1 MMRNLV
7 KILCMTSA
15 FWFVPISAQAI
26 TPATS
31 IEPSLSKDEILTSQQ
46 LWARIESIYKQLE
59 TTLQNP
65 RVDAHSEL
73 RSWILAECGFG
84 EPERMKSAALHAEA
98 MERKSRLGLSF
109 NGYYAQQDLSD
120 SSDNSEEGR
129 AYLEL
134 SWDVL
139 QNGYRANKERS
150 KSLDQQAKLAE
161 IESELKQADRQY
173 LCHQYRQE
181 KQFSGLKALLYQ
193 LKVDLMEPVYN
204 VERRAYFK
212 GWSHLD
218 DFLVA
223 EEELQ
228 TSLLK
233 LESLDRL
240 FSKNSL
246 NVTSPPVFDID
257 IQALREVM
265 QLNQSYDEIGEIKK
279 SILQHKDKASI
290 RKRLRFF
297 VRNEFDIDAGDSNDS
312 DNELVAGLRFSIP
325 IEKENKAALG
335 FRYREIDEERRLLKQ
350 LQGIEFEKSVQIYQ
364 RQHDK
369 ALKQQ
374 YRYIK
379 SYERARRSFVAK
391 RLLGDGELASAI
403 LHLKDLLNNSIEL
416 IEIKQ
421 ELYHRLLGVFS
432 IAGVDISSTY
442 IRESS
447 LMNLDYRA
455 RPGKRFLYI
464 WSAAFNKTDNQQL
477 ADFLNAKGIR
487 RVLLSVGKKTNREK
501 YQQFINNAEKEGL
514 GVEVIL
520 GKNGWIFPVDHELA
534 ATEVL
539 EAAQLSGVV
548 HLDIEPHTLPGFKT
562 QRGAYLENYINML
575 RAIRQRIP
583 DKILTVAV
591 PHNWPESVYR
601 DIEGLV
607 DAVYVMAY
615 GRYTAKKLEDKL
627 TTVMSVVPTAKL
639 AVVLRVDDFADE
651 WAIERAFEKLSEDTG
666 IRNFG
671 LHQYKTFIKKVS
683 REL

>member
-1 MMRNLV
+1 MRNLV
-7 KILCMTSA
+7 KILCIATVI
-15 FWFVPISAQAI
+15 WFLPVSGQAI
-26 TPATS
+26 PPEKP
-31 IEPSLSKDEILTSQQ
+31 IDPSLSKGEILSSQQ

-59 TTLQNP
+59 ATLQNP
-65 RVDAHSEL
+65 KVDY
-73 RSWILAECGFG
+73 RSKLTAWVLTECGFG

-134 SWDVL
+134 SWDIL

-150 KSLDQQAKLAE
+150 KSLDQQAKLAK

-173 LCHQYRQE
+173 LCQEYRQE
-181 KQFSGLKALLYQ
+181 KQFSGLKAFLYQ
-193 LKVDLMEPVYN
+193 LKVDLMGPVYN
-204 VERRAYFK
+204 IERRAYFK
-212 GWSHLD
+212 GWSHLG

-223 EEELQ
+223 EEELL

-233 LESLDRL
+233 LETLTRRFAES
-240 FSKNSL
+240 SL
-246 NVTSPPVFDID
+246 NLTSPPVFDVD

-265 QLNQSYDEIGEIKK
+265 NVNQSYDEIGEIKK
-279 SILQHKDKASI
+279 SILQHKDRASI
-290 RKRLRFF
+290 RNRLRLF

-325 IEKENKAALG
+325 IEKANKAALG

-350 LQGIEFEKSVQIYQ
+350 LQRIEFEKSFQKYQ
-364 RQHDK
+364 RQRDK
-369 ALKQQ
+369 TLKQQ
-374 YRYIK
+374 YRYIQ
-379 SYERARRSFVAK
+379 SYERARRSFVER

-403 LHLKDLLNNSIEL
+403 LRLKTLLNNSIEL
-416 IEIKQ
+416 IEVKQ
-421 ELYHRLLGVFS
+421 ELYKRLLAVFS
-432 IAGVDISSTY
+432 IAGVDITSTY

-455 RPGKRFLYI
+455 RPGNRFLYI

-477 ADFLNAKGIR
+477 TDFLNAKGIR

-520 GKNGWIFPVDHELA
+520 GKNSWIFPIDHELA
-534 ATEVL
+534 AREVL
-539 EAAQLSGVV
+539 EAAKLSGVV
-548 HLDIEPHTLPGFKT
+548 HLDIEPHTLPGFKA
-562 QRGAYLENYINML
+562 QRGAYLENYIDML
-575 RAIRQRIP
+575 RAIRKKIP
-583 DKILTVAV
+583 NKVLTVAV

-627 TTVMSVVPTAKL
+627 QTVMSAVPAGKL

-651 WAIERAFEKLSEDTG
+651 WAIERAFEKLSDDTG
-666 IRNFG
+666 IRNLG

>member
-1 MMRNLV
+1 MRNFV
-7 KILCMTSA
+7 KILCIASVC
-15 FWFVPISAQAI
+15 WFVPISVQAI
-26 TPATS
+26 PPEKPLA
-31 IEPSLSKDEILTSQQ
+31 PPLSKAEILSSQQ

-59 TTLQNP
+59 MTLQKP
-65 RVDAHSEL
+65 KLDDHSEL
-73 RSWILAECGFG
+73 TAWVLAECGFG
-84 EPERMKSAALHAEA
+84 EPERMKSAALQAEA
-98 MERKSRLGLSF
+98 VERKSRLGLSF

-134 SWDVL
+134 SWDIL

-150 KSLDQQAKLAE
+150 KSLDQQAKLAR

-173 LCHQYRQE
+173 LCQQYRQE
-181 KQFSGLKALLYQ
+181 KQFSGLKAFLYQ

-204 VERRAYFK
+204 IERRAYFK

-223 EEELQ
+223 EEELL

-233 LESLDRL
+233 LENLDGL
-240 FSKNSL
+240 FTEDSL
-246 NVTSPPVFDID
+246 NLTSPPVFDID

-265 QLNQSYDEIGEIKK
+265 QINQSYDEIGEIKK

-290 RKRLRFF
+290 RKRLRLF
-297 VRNEFDIDAGDSNDS
+297 VRNEFDIDAGAANDS

-350 LQGIEFEKSVQIYQ
+350 LQGIEFEKSVQKYQ
-364 RQHDK
+364 RQYDK
-369 ALKQQ
+369 AQKQQ
-374 YRYIK
+374 YRYLK
-379 SYERARRSFVAK
+379 SYERARRSFVER

-403 LHLKDLLNNSIEL
+403 LSLKALLNNNIEL
-416 IEIKQ
+416 IEVKQ
-421 ELYHRLLGVFS
+421 ELYHRLLEVFS

-447 LMNLDYRA
+447 LMSLDYRA
-455 RPGKRFLYI
+455 RPGNRFLYI
-464 WSAAFNKTDNQQL
+464 WSAAFNNTDNQQL

-501 YQQFINNAEKEGL
+501 YQQFINSAEKEGL
-514 GVEVIL
+514 GVEVML
-520 GKNGWIFPVDHELA
+520 GKNSWIFPVNHQLA
-534 ATEVL
+534 AAEVF
-539 EAAQLSGVV
+539 EAAKLSGVV
-548 HLDIEPHTLPGFKT
+548 HLDIEPHTLPGFKA
-562 QRGAYLENYINML
+562 QRDAYLENYIAML
-575 RAIRQRIP
+575 RAIRTKIP

-591 PHNWPESVYR
+591 PHNWPASVYR

-627 TTVMSVVPTAKL
+627 TAVMSVVPTGKL

-651 WAIERAFEKLSEDTG
+651 WAIERAFEKLTDDTG
-666 IRNFG
+666 IRNLG

>member
-1 MMRNLV
+1 MRNLV
-7 KILCMTSA
+7 KILCIATA
-15 FWFVPISAQAI
+15 FWFVPISGQAI
-26 TPATS
+26 TPKKS
-31 IEPSLSKDEILTSQQ
+31 IDPSLSKGEILTSQQ
-46 LWARIESIYKQLE
+46 LWVKIESIYKQLE

-65 RVDAHSEL
+65 KVDY
-73 RSWILAECGFG
+73 RSKLTAWVLTECGFG

-98 MERKSRLGLSF
+98 VVRKSRLGLSF

-134 SWDVL
+134 SWDIL

-150 KSLDQQAKLAE
+150 KSLDQQAKLAK

-173 LCHQYRQE
+173 LCQQYRQE
-181 KQFSGLKALLYQ
+181 KQFSGLKALFYQ

-204 VERRAYFK
+204 IERRAYFK

-223 EEELQ
+223 EEELL

-233 LESLDRL
+233 LENLDRL
-240 FSKNSL
+240 FSENSL
-246 NVTSPPVFDID
+246 NLTSPPVFDVD

-265 QLNQSYDEIGEIKK
+265 QTNQSYDEISEIKK

-297 VRNEFDIDAGDSNDS
+297 VRNEFDIDSGDSNDS

-325 IEKENKAALG
+325 IEKDNKAALG

-350 LQGIEFEKSVQIYQ
+350 LQRIEFEKSFQKYQ
-364 RQHDK
+364 RQRDK

-374 YRYIK
+374 YRYIR
-379 SYERARRSFVAK
+379 SYERARRSFVEK
-391 RLLGDGELASAI
+391 RLSGDGELASAI
-403 LHLKDLLNNSIEL
+403 VRLKALLNSSIEL
-416 IEIKQ
+416 IEVKQ
-421 ELYHRLLGVFS
+421 ELYKRLLAVFS
-432 IAGVDISSTY
+432 IADVDITSTY

-447 LMNLDYRA
+447 LMNLEYRA
-455 RPGKRFLYI
+455 RPGNRFLYI
-464 WSAAFNKTDNQQL
+464 WSSAFNAVDNQQL

-487 RVLLSVGKKTNREK
+487 RVLLSIGKKTNRDK
-501 YQQFINNAEKEGL
+501 YRKFINKAEKEGL
-514 GVEVIL
+514 KVEVIL
-520 GKNGWIFPVDHELA
+520 GKNSWVFPADHELA
-534 ATEVL
+534 ASEVL
-539 EAAQLSGVV
+539 DAARLSGVV
-548 HLDIEPHTLPGFKT
+548 HLDIEPHTLPGFKA
-562 QRGAYLENYINML
+562 QRGVYLENYVNML
-575 RAIRQRIP
+575 RAIRKKMP
-583 DKILTVAV
+583 NKTLTVAV

-615 GRYTAKKLEDKL
+615 GRYSAKKLEQKL
-627 TTVMSVVPTAKL
+627 QSVMAVVPIGKL
-639 AVVLRVDDFADE
+639 AVVLRVDDFDDE
-651 WAIERAFEKLSEDTG
+651 WAIERAFEKVSDQTG